1 VPNTDRP
8 NTNRRGRA
16 TDERIRAAAREVLVA
31 RGLDLTIE
39 DVAEV
44 AGISRMTVHRHV
56 GTRQAL
62 LMDVIVE
69 ATDRFAEQLAAIFDT
84 DEPFADRL
92 VEAFVY
98 VVTATRSAPDQQAMA
113 LAIAD
118 PATGWGGIDPE
129 GRIMGDV
136 LDFLRPRMIAGAAEV
151 PFRSG
156 VDETL
161 AWLLRQAQLYLLV
174 PGPLGDDIDGLRRE
188 VRTFV
193 LPAVLVDPPPATPR
207 RGADRRQNGQSGGKA
222 TGGRPGGSRSSRPKT

>member
-1 VPNTDRP
+1 VANS
-8 NTNRRGRA
+8 NRRGRA
-16 TDERIRAAAREVLVA
+16 TDERIRAAAREVLA
-31 RGLDLTIE
+31 TRGLDLTIE

-69 ATDRFAEQLAAIFDT
+69 ATDRFAQHLEAIFDS
-84 DEPFADRL
+84 DSPFADRL

-118 PATGWGGIDPE
+118 PSAGWGGIDPD
-129 GRIMGDV
+129 GRVMAEV
-136 LDFLRPRMIAGAAEV
+136 LDFLRPRLVAGAEET

-174 PGPLGDDIDGLRRE
+174 PGSLGDDIDGLRRE
-188 VRTFV
+188 VRRFV
-193 LPAVLVDPPPATPR
+193 LPAVLVDVPEPDQKASHKPNQKPGPRSGLRRSAPR
-207 RGADRRQNGQSGGKA
+207 RTARGK
-222 TGGRPGGSRSSRPKT
+222 T